1 MRIAFDHQAFCL
13 QKSGGISRY
22 FFKLAEGLAN
32 EQENIG
38 IFSPIYRNQ
47 YARQLRNNIM
57 HGAYIRDY
65 PARCADVA
73 VALNGMVARRQL
85 RAWRPDIV
93 HETYFSNHRSGAT
106 NTPTVLTIF
115 DMISELGLDGATRT
129 PTELRA
135 SKKYA
140 AVKRADHVICIS
152 EHTRQDLIRLYDVPP
167 EKATTIHLGCEV
179 QRSISIS
186 TPEMH
191 RPYLLYVGLR
201 AGYKNFNRFIHAV
214 ASSKQLKDSFDIVA
228 FGGGTFSDVE
238 LAALHELNFGASQVR
253 QIDGDDNCL
262 VSYYTHASALV
273 YPSVYEGFGLPPLE
287 AMAYQC
293 PVVSSHA
300 SVMPEIISDAA
311 EFFDPLNIEA
321 MATAIERVVLSSV
334 RTQELVERGLERIQQ
349 FTWNKCVKRHIDLY
363 AALDPAVARAQ

>member
-1 MRIAFDHQAFCL
+1 VRIAFDHQAFCL

-32 EQENIG
+32 EQENVG
-38 IFSPIYRNQ
+38 VFSPLYRNT
-47 YARQLRNNIM
+47 YARQLANNTM
-57 HGAYIRDY
+57 HGAYIKDY

-115 DMISELGLDGATRT
+115 DMIGELGLDGAT
-129 PTELRA
+129 PTSAELRA

-167 EKATTIHLGCEV
+167 EKTTTIHLGCEV
-179 QRSISIS
+179 QRSISIT
-186 TPEMH
+186 TPVH
-191 RPYLLYVGLR
+191 TPYLLYVGLR
-201 AGYKNFNRFIHAV
+201 AGYKNFNRFLHAV
-214 ASSKQLKDSFDIVA
+214 ASSKQLKHSFDIVA
-228 FGGGTFSDVE
+228 FGGGKFSDVE
-238 LAALHELNFGASQVR
+238 LAALRELNFTANQVR
-253 QIDGDDNCL
+253 QIEGDDNCL
-262 VSYYTHASALV
+262 ASYYTHASALV

-293 PVVSSHA
+293 PVVSSQA

-321 MATAIERVVLSSV
+321 MATAIERVVSSSV
-334 RTQELVERGLERIQQ
+334 RAQELVDRGLERIQQ
-349 FTWNKCVKRHIDLY
+349 FTWNKCVQRHIDLY
-363 AALDPAVARAQ
+363 AALDPAAARIQ

>member
-1 MRIAFDHQAFCL
+1 ML
-13 QKSGGISRY
+13 
-22 FFKLAEGLAN
+22 
-32 EQENIG
+32 
-38 IFSPIYRNQ
+38 
-47 YARQLRNNIM
+47 
-57 HGAYIRDY
+57 
-65 PARCADVA
+65 
-73 VALNGMVARRQL
+73 ARRQL
-85 RAWRPDIV
+85 RAWQPDIV

-115 DMISELGLDGATRT
+115 DMIGELGLDGAT
-129 PTELRA
+129 PTSVELRT

-140 AVKRADHVICIS
+140 AVKRADHLICIS
-152 EHTRQDLIRLYDVPP
+152 EHTRQDLIRLYDVAP
-167 EKATTIHLGCEV
+167 EKTTTIHLGCEIE
-179 QRSISIS
+179 RSTSIRM
-186 TPEMH
+186 PEMH

-201 AGYKNFNRFIHAV
+201 AGYKNFNRFIRAV

-238 LAALHELNFGASQVR
+238 LTALHDLNFAANQVR

-262 VSYYTHASALV
+262 ASYYTHASALV

-293 PVVSSHA
+293 PVVSSNS

-321 MATAIERVVLSSV
+321 MVTAIERVVLSSV
-334 RTQELVERGLERIQQ
+334 RAQELVDRGLERIQQ
-349 FTWNKCVKRHIDLY
+349 FTWNKCVQQHIDLY
-363 AALDPAVARAQ
+363 AALEPAAARIQ

>member
-57 HGAYIRDY
+57 HGVYIRDY

-93 HETYFSNHRSGAT
+93 HETYFSSHRSGAT

-129 PTELRA
+129 PTELRV

-152 EHTRQDLIRLYDVPP
+152 EHTRQDLIRLYDVAP
-167 EKATTIHLGCEV
+167 EKTTTIHLGCEV
-179 QRSISIS
+179 ERSTSIR
-186 TPEMH
+186 TPEMR

-214 ASSKQLKDSFDIVA
+214 SLSKKLKDSFDIVA

-238 LAALHELNFGASQVR
+238 LAALRELNFTANQVR

-262 VSYYTHASALV
+262 ASYYTHASALV

-300 SVMPEIISDAA
+300 SVLPEIINDAA

-334 RTQELVERGLERIQQ
+334 RTQALVDRGLERSQE
-349 FTWNKCVKRHIDLY
+349 FTWQKCVQKHIDLY
-363 AALDPAVARAQ
+363 AALDPTAARVK